1 MWRPCREEQNTAFDR
16 LVLMIDLGDRS
27 QPERRAAL
35 LRERGRGGVG
45 VHGEWNSATDK
56 ERRRRKTSQF
66 IQLFRIIIRHATVRF
81 AGEIIRR
88 SRAAVDRPSQPLT
101 VRSLHE
107 KDDAGT
113 VLEDFRMI
121 RYTAFILLYLLE
133 ISSWQT
139 RISVTFAPL
148 ELNIFYDYDGKMWTL
163 YSIYI
168 TPALIFLYPRQQNHC
183 AKRRRQRVT
192 LLFVQWL
199 GIAHFN
205 SLNFT
210 V

>member
-81 AGEIIRR
+81 AGEIMRR
-88 SRAAVDRPSQPLT
+88 SRRRRRRRPSVTASDCSQSPRERRRRHGARGLPNDTLHGFYTT
-101 VRSLHE
+101 VSSGDFFMANKNICNFRS
-107 KDDAGT
+107 
-113 VLEDFRMI
+113 
-121 RYTAFILLYLLE
+121 
-133 ISSWQT
+133 T
-139 RISVTFAPL
+139 RIK
-148 ELNIFYDYDGKMWTL
+148 Y
-163 YSIYI
+163 
-168 TPALIFLYPRQQNHC
+168 FL
-183 AKRRRQRVT
+183 
-192 LLFVQWL
+192 
-199 GIAHFN
+199 
-205 SLNFT
+205 
-210 V
+210 